1 MVTRLRNGGDF
12 TYDEADAMP
21 GDGFV
26 DGEPPRAKVDFSAR
40 SRTKGTRRT

>member
-12 TYDEADAMP
+12 TYDEAHTMP

-26 DGEPPRAKVDFSAR
+26 DGEPPRAKVD
-40 SRTKGTRRT
+40 